1 MPILDGNLPGSYL
14 SLNDGEILSE
24 FPMGTL
30 TAPQTFPIR
39 NRIFRAYAVPGNLTQ
54 RAFLGA

>member
-39 NRIFRAYAVPGNLTQ
+39 NRIFRAYAVPGNLPNE
-54 RAFLGA
+54 LS

>member
-1 MPILDGNLPGSYL
+1 M
-14 SLNDGEILSE
+14 GEILSE

-30 TAPQTFPIR
+30 TAPQTYPIR

-54 RAFLGA
+54 RAVLGPNTLIKQVLALVA